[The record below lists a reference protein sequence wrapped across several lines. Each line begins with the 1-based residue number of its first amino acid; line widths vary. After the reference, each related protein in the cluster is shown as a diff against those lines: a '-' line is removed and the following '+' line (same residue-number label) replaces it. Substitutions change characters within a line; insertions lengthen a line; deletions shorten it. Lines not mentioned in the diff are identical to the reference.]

1 MFALIIPKKLSSN
14 RWHAATKAAMNREL
28 LWINNGP
35 RSKEESEN
43 RGVTE
48 EIEFIHRANQLY
60 WRRPNPSNA
69 AKADYCR
76 RQDRLNEIRSELA
89 ELQQHD

>member
-14 RWHAATKAAMNREL
+14 RWQAATKAAMNRELFMNREL

-35 RSKEESEN
+35 RSEEESEN

-48 EIEFIHRANQLY
+48 RDRIHPPR
-60 WRRPNPSNA
+60 
-69 AKADYCR
+69 
-76 RQDRLNEIRSELA
+76 
-89 ELQQHD
+89 